1 MADYSKTTNFGVKDT
16 LPSGFGGKIIS
27 GGEFDTEFNALQ
39 TAIATKADL
48 ISPALTGSATAQTLG
63 VSVALNSTGTTTLSG
78 ATTLS
83 GTTTLAGTLAGTFT
97 IDGGTF

>member
-1 MADYSKTTNFGVKDT
+1 MSNYSKTTNFGVKNT
-16 LPSGFGGKIIS
+16 LIS
-27 GGEFDTEFNALQ
+27 GTADKKLNGAEFDTEFNAIQ

-48 ISPALTGSATAQTLG
+48 ISPALTGSASAQTLG
-63 VSVALNSTGTTTLSG
+63 VSVALNSTG

>member
-1 MADYSKTTNFGVKDT
+1 MADYSKTTNFGAKDT
-16 LPSGFGGKIIS
+16 LPSGNSGKIIS

-48 ISPALTGSATAQTLG
+48 ISPAFTGSATAVNLT
-63 VSVALNSTGTTTLSG
+63 V
-78 ATTLS
+78 S